1 MGMISNTANA
11 AAADAVAKQQEMQ
24 MLLRGKTSEQQA
36 VIKFFYGAS
45 GGCMHAGGMTVE
57 EYQKKVQAKR
67 DALNTKAMA
76 LRKLGI
82 EEEEVKEIA
91 PVTFEGYIF
100 NDKVDNLVA
109 RATANTWVSSEYM
122 ITWLFFGEREVFIY
136 TQESC
141 QRLRPSGVFF
151 KTFSNSSTV
160 IPASF
165 AASSIVTRPFL
176 TSLTNIRMKA
186 EKRLNGGGFRFWRC
200 CRSTRAFVRI
210 FLQETRTNIAN
221 EVVYHGERLRLF
233 WQRQYRICPL

>member
-1 MGMISNTANA
+1 MGMISNAANA

-36 VIKFFYGAS
+36 VIKLFYGAS

-136 TQESC
+136 QYSFSMTSDSKKENTMQYFYQDITNFTASSETY
-141 QRLRPSGVFF
+141 QKIIAEPSGCMGSAQYMQVSANSDEF
-151 KTFSNSSTV
+151 KIVVPGDTLRCSMTPTDFTD
-160 IPASF
+160 
-165 AASSIVTRPFL
+165 AA
-176 TSLTNIRMKA
+176 IRGMRNKLREMKN
-186 EKRLNGGGFRFWRC
+186 K
-200 CRSTRAFVRI
+200 
-210 FLQETRTNIAN
+210 
-221 EVVYHGERLRLF
+221 
-233 WQRQYRICPL
+233 

>member
-1 MGMISNTANA
+1 MGMISNAANA

-136 TQESC
+136 RALTEVIAVALHRQAINANHNI
-141 QRLRPSGVFF
+141 FF
-151 KTFSNSSTV
+151 FAL
-160 IPASF
+160 IPAIICFVSASNF
-165 AASSIVTRPFL
+165 KHTISNEFFTSSIALDNCF
-176 TSLTNIRMKA
+176 NQI
-186 EKRLNGGGFRFWRC
+186 FRHI
-200 CRSTRAFVRI
+200 SI
-210 FLQETRTNIAN
+210 IS
-221 EVVYHGERLRLF
+221 
-233 WQRQYRICPL
+233 

>member
-1 MGMISNTANA
+1 MGMISNAANA

-136 TQESC
+136 QYSFSMTSDSKKENTMQYFYQDITNFTASSETY
-141 QRLRPSGVFF
+141 QKIVAEPSGCMGNAQYMQVSANSDEF
-151 KTFSNSSTV
+151 KIVVPGDTLRCSMTPTDFTD
-160 IPASF
+160 
-165 AASSIVTRPFL
+165 AA
-176 TSLTNIRMKA
+176 IRGMRNKLREMKN
-186 EKRLNGGGFRFWRC
+186 K
-200 CRSTRAFVRI
+200 
-210 FLQETRTNIAN
+210 
-221 EVVYHGERLRLF
+221 
-233 WQRQYRICPL
+233 